1 MSEHAPQ
8 PIAPLDGSPFRIGL
22 ATARYNPRFVDA
34 LLAQVTEQLRAAGVK
49 AKNLTS
55 VRVPGSNELP
65 VAVQMLADR
74 GRCDCLVA
82 LGVIIRGGTM
92 HHELIAQGVT
102 SALHQVALA
111 TRTPVINGVVVVNSE
126 RQAVE
131 RVLGRLNRGAEF
143 ARAALEMAALQ
154 RARGEKK

>member
-8 PIAPLDGSPFRIGL
+8 PLSPIDGAPFRIGV
-22 ATARYNPRFVDA
+22 AAARYNPRFVDA
-34 LLAQVTEQLRAAGVK
+34 LLAQVTGQLLAAGVK
-49 AKNLTS
+49 AKNLAV

-65 VAVQMLADR
+65 SALQLVAAR
-74 GRCDCLVA
+74 GRFDCLVA

-92 HHELIAQGVT
+92 HHELIASGVT
-102 SALHQVALA
+102 AALHQLSLA
-111 TRTPVINGVVVVNSE
+111 ARTPVINGVIVVNSE

-143 ARAALEMAALQ
+143 AQAALEMAALKRTSGGQ
-154 RARGEKK
+154 S